1 MAKEVMTDVA
11 LIGLQA
17 KAEGTEQRFYGV
29 SFTSD
34 KDGVYVATVDSV
46 LAGEMIKAGRC
57 EKYKAAK

>member
-34 KDGVYVATVDSV
+34 KAGVYVATVDSV

-57 EKYKAAK
+57 EKYKATK

>member
-1 MAKEVMTDVA
+1 MAKEQSVEVA

-29 SFTSD
+29 GFKSD
-34 KDGVYVATVDSV
+34 QDGVYVATVDSV